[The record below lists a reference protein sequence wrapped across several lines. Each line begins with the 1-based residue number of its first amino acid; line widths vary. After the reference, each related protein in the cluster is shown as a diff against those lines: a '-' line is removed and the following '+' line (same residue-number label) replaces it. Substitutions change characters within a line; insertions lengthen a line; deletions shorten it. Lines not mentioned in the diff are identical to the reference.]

1 MLGEMAI
8 WGSQLPSTRWFLV
21 VWRLPASRKE
31 TERRRLPRCKLK
43 HHTRVPQPKASSK
56 IGAAKQCPCRTCR
69 SSIFIPFIFFA
80 FPIFVF
86 KMLWW
91 PKAARCSDHIQKQ
104 MYICLHI
111 YKYLC
116 VCMRLFVYFLF
127 FYLFIYSIY
136 LLISYL
142 NLFIYLFI
150 YYLFKYTYIVEEY
163 AAGWIVNETGWSSN
177 HPAAQIITNS
187 GNFMVTS
194 MAESE
199 SPSCASEEVWRQ
211 HLCLAGFQ
219 RLSQ

>member
-69 SSIFIPFIFFA
+69 SSIFIPFIYFA

-91 PKAARCSDHIQKQ
+91 PQAARFSDHIQKQ

-111 YKYLC
+111 YIYIYVC
-116 VCMRLFVYFLF
+116 VYAFICLFFILLFIYVFNLFIDFLFKTIYLFVYFLF
-127 FYLFIYSIY
+127 F
-136 LLISYL
+136 
-142 NLFIYLFI
+142 
-150 YYLFKYTYIVEEY
+150 
-163 AAGWIVNETGWSSN
+163 
-177 HPAAQIITNS
+177 
-187 GNFMVTS
+187 
-194 MAESE
+194 
-199 SPSCASEEVWRQ
+199 
-211 HLCLAGFQ
+211 
-219 RLSQ
+219 

>member
-1 MLGEMAI
+1 MLEEMAI

-69 SSIFIPFIFFA
+69 SSIFIPFIYFA

-91 PKAARCSDHIQKQ
+91 PQAARFSDHIQKQ

-111 YKYLC
+111 YMC
-116 VCMRLFVYFLF
+116 VYAFICLFFILLFIYVFNLFIDFLFKTIYLFVYFLF
-127 FYLFIYSIY
+127 
-136 LLISYL
+136 
-142 NLFIYLFI
+142 
-150 YYLFKYTYIVEEY
+150 FKYTYIVEEY